1 MSREGILDA
10 ESSLLA
16 LSVVLMGVG
25 LIVAFIP
32 LVPASLLL
40 WLIGGVTAYLEG
52 FERIPVVSVVIM
64 TVLMILGSTNEIWL
78 PLLGVRAAGGSCWSS
93 LGAFIGGIVGTILIP
108 VIFVGTLVGYVL
120 GALAF
125 ELARL
130 RELRRA
136 IQAGRSA
143 LKSYFINYVVQLVIS
158 FAIFGVYLGS
168 LWITGRGV

>member
-1 MSREGILDA
+1 MDA

-40 WLIGGVTAYLEG
+40 WLIGGITAYLEG
-52 FERIPVVSVVIM
+52 FERVPVVSVVIM
-64 TVLMILGSTNEIWL
+64 TMLMILGSTNEIWL
-78 PLLGVRAAGGSCWSS
+78 PLLGIRAAGGSCWSS
-93 LGAFIGGIVGTILIP
+93 LGAFIGGILGTIFIP
-108 VIFVGTLVGYVL
+108 IIFVGTLVGYAI
-120 GALAF
+120 GALVF

-136 IQAGRSA
+136 MQAGRSA
-143 LKSYFINYVVQLVIS
+143 FKTYFINYIVQLVIS
-158 FAIFGVYLGS
+158 IAIFAVFVGS
-168 LWITGRGV
+168 LWITGGGI

>member
-1 MSREGILDA
+1 
-10 ESSLLA
+10 
-16 LSVVLMGVG
+16 MGVG

-40 WLIGGVTAYLEG
+40 WLIGSISAYLEG

-64 TVLMILGSTNEIWL
+64 TVLMVLGSTNEFWM
-78 PLLGVRAAGGSCWSS
+78 PLLGIRAPGGSCWSS
-93 LGAFIGGIVGTILIP
+93 LGAFIGGIVGTFFIP
-108 VIFVGTLVGYVL
+108 IPLLGTLVGYVL
-120 GALAF
+120 GALVF

-143 LKSYFINYVVQLVIS
+143 FKTYLINYVVQLVIC
-158 FAIFGVYLGS
+158 FAIFAVYVGS
-168 LWITGRGV
+168 LWITGGEA